1 MTCLRYWFGIAVAV
15 ALGGCATQRYGREI
29 TLSAVERQEF
39 SCREIRI
46 GLAKSQEFLASVRRQ
61 RAGLNGAQVLAIIN
75 DFGIGNVMEGE
86 EAEASGRVRQTEL
99 QQLAAQKSCPA

>member
-1 MTCLRYWFGIAVAV
+1 MRYWFGIAVAV
-15 ALGGCATQRYGREI
+15 ALGGCATQRYG
-29 TLSAVERQEF
+29 
-39 SCREIRI
+39 
-46 GLAKSQEFLASVRRQ
+46 QEFLASVRRQ